1 MSACPE
7 LREYILRLSIGN
19 VLSGVS
25 HACSKTICI
34 HLRFEWECLCVRVC
48 ITVYV
53 CVPVYSVQVLLGNTA
68 DVLICFANWSFRLLF
83 AYFACSISRGVHS
96 MGE

>member
-53 CVPVYSVQVLLGNTA
+53 CVPVYMLCARV
-68 DVLICFANWSFRLLF
+68 
-83 AYFACSISRGVHS
+83 YACACVYMCGCVWVRV
-96 MGE
+96 